1 MWRELLGNR
10 GVDSR
15 QLAVVQ
21 GTSSS
26 WTLSQLKNPEN
37 DVWENHN
44 VKLDELD
51 KMVAME
57 CSGCTGNL
65 GNKIRKKMGKWNRFN
80 FPPNRLKKCPQPPVD
95 SVMID
100 ISEQYSKV

>member
-1 MWRELLGNR
+1 MPRTMVWRELLGNR
-10 GVDSR
+10 GVDRR

-26 WTLSQLKNPEN
+26 WTLSPLKNTEN

-57 CSGCTGNL
+57 CTGCTGNL
-65 GNKIRKKMGKWNRFN
+65 GNKIRKKMGKWKGFSFPSNLQKENR
-80 FPPNRLKKCPQPPVD
+80 PHHRW
-95 SVMID
+95 IH
-100 ISEQYSKV
+100 